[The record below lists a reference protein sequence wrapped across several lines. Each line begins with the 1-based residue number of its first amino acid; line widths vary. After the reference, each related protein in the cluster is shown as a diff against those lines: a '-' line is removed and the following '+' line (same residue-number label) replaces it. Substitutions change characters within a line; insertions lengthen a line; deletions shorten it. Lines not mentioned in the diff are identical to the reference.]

1 MTGAPEESTLAE
13 RLDGLFS
20 RSRPEGRRWTNNEV
34 ADKIKEKFPHIRVSG
49 AYLSALRNGSR
60 AHPSQELLAAL
71 AEFFG
76 VSPAYFVDP
85 DHAERVN
92 AQLAGLEVLSQ
103 AGVRGV
109 ALRAVGL
116 QQDSLEAI
124 TAMLDQVRKLHG
136 LPLSRSDDACLFRAA
151 SGPHRRKW
159 FSGSYGAQQKSSS
172 PT

>member
-1 MTGAPEESTLAE
+1 MTDVPGESALAE
-13 RLDGLFS
+13 RLDGLFRKS
-20 RSRPEGRRWTNNEV
+20 LPEGRRWTNNEV
-34 ADKIKEKFPHIRVSG
+34 AEKIKERHPQIRVSG

-76 VSPAYFVDP
+76 VSAAYFVDP
-85 DHAERVN
+85 DHAERVD
-92 AQLAGLEVLSQ
+92 AQLAGLEMLKQ

-124 TAMLDQVRKLHG
+124 TAVLDQVRKLQG
-136 LPLSRSDDACLFRAA
+136 LPPVE
-151 SGPHRRKW
+151 G
-159 FSGSYGAQQKSSS
+159 
-172 PT
+172 

>member
-1 MTGAPEESTLAE
+1 MTGAPEEPTLAE
-13 RLDGLFS
+13 QLEGLFC
-20 RSRPEGRRWTNNEV
+20 RSRPGGRRWTNSEV
-34 ADKIKEKFPHIRVSG
+34 ADKVKEKHPHVRVSG

-60 AHPSQELLAAL
+60 THPSQELLAAL

-76 VSPAYFVDP
+76 ISPAYFVDP

-116 QQDSLEAI
+116 QQDSLDAI
-124 TAMLDQVRKLHG
+124 TTMLDQVRKLQG
-136 LPLSRSDDACLFRAA
+136 LPPIRE
-151 SGPHRRKW
+151 
-159 FSGSYGAQQKSSS
+159 
-172 PT
+172 